1 MNAGMNAGMNAFQ
14 YIHTVKGY
22 IRELEQETG
31 ALLKIRELLVSG
43 QEFDDSDLESILDEA
58 GRPVTPSLNSVLRKL
73 DEVDKEIAL
82 LKRQSMSKEDQE
94 LLETS
99 IELLGS
105 EEVQLI
111 SDDLLNQRISHMDKL
126 VFLCLDH
133 LNSQQVALV
142 ENSVASWFT
151 EIRRRKEGL

>member
-1 MNAGMNAGMNAFQ
+1 MNAGMNAFQ

-31 ALLKIRELLVSG
+31 ALLKIRELLMSG

-58 GRPVTPSLNSVLRKL
+58 GRPVTPSLKSVLRKL

-99 IELLGS
+99 IELLGNRPATES
-105 EEVQLI
+105 VYKLVDKIEQDTGAMIEQGYSIKNEL
-111 SDDLLNQRISHMDKL
+111 DLLKQR
-126 VFLCLDH
+126 LDYV
-133 LNSQQVALV
+133 S
-142 ENSVASWFT
+142 
-151 EIRRRKEGL
+151 